1 MSLVRVFLQ
10 RVKDASREAHD
21 RAQSG
26 QAIVIIAL
34 VALALIAIMGLAIDG
49 GRLLF
54 LRRDAQNA
62 ADAAAIAAGR
72 ALCQNNPN
80 YLNIG
85 LAAAETNGFDDRG
98 LTSDR
103 NGNEV
108 EINAPPLNASVPIS
122 PECAGCYL
130 EAMVTAEIPPS
141 FIGIVYGGPL
151 QVTSKAIS
159 ACNQHLTGEDEVGLR
174 AMFGLSDTCEVDIT
188 GSDFIVEGGMHSNN
202 DLKYGSAGT
211 VSGPATYADSLQLP
225 SGQSKKITFQP
236 GSGSSNF
243 DTLTGR
249 CERSCF
255 SSAPT
260 NGGGGSGGSGETC
273 DMPQSD
279 APYKTCDTQPDPLA
293 YHIEDFRPGGQYA
306 VAASAGGEYYSFIHS
321 QCRSQDVEGWLN
333 TLISG
338 ESLPDGLYYTNCS
351 VDLNQNLLNGKITL
365 VTEDTVH
372 LSGRNQNLKPYML
385 DLLIFA
391 NGGSDRCSEKA
402 VQFSG
407 SSNKWW
413 GNIYAPHGQA
423 KFSGSLNSSTLMGCV
438 VAYDVDF
445 SGSNNVLLCNATS
458 PDTTPG
464 LFLPE

>member
-1 MSLVRVFLQ
+1 MSLVRVLWK
-10 RVKDASREAHD
+10 RVKDASREAQD

-72 ALCQNNPN
+72 AMCQNNPN
-80 YLNIG
+80 FLNIG

-108 EINAPPLNASVPIS
+108 EINAPPLNAGVPIS
-122 PECAGCYL
+122 PECVGCYL

-151 QVTSKAIS
+151 QATGKAIS

-174 AMFGLSDTCEVDIT
+174 ALFGLSDSCEVDIT
-188 GSDFIVEGGMHSNN
+188 GSDFVVEGGMHSNN
-202 DLKYGSAGT
+202 QLKYGSAGT
-211 VSGPATYADSLQLP
+211 VSGPATYTGSLKLP
-225 SGQSKKITFQP
+225 GGLDITFQP
-236 GSGSSNF
+236 GSGSSDF
-243 DTLTGR
+243 DTLTGL

-255 SSAPT
+255 SSAPDD
-260 NGGGGSGGSGETC
+260 GSGGSEGETC
-273 DMPQSD
+273 DVPESD
-279 APYKTCDTQPDPLA
+279 APYRTCDTQPDPLA
-293 YHIEDFRPGGQYA
+293 YHIEDFRSGGQYA
-306 VAASAGGEYYSFIHS
+306 AAASARGEYYPFIHDK
-321 QCRSQDVEGWLN
+321 CRSQDVEAWLN
-333 TLISG
+333 SLISG
-338 ESLPDGLYYTNCS
+338 TSLPNGLYYTNCS
-351 VDLNQNLLNGKITL
+351 VDLNQNLLTGNITL
-365 VTEDTVH
+365 VSEDTIH
-372 LSGRNQNLKPYML
+372 LSGGSQSLKPYML
-385 DLLIFA
+385 DLLLFA
-391 NGGSDRCSEKA
+391 NGGSDKCSEKA

-407 SSNKWW
+407 SSNEWW
-413 GNIYAPHGQA
+413 GNIYAPHGEA
-423 KFSGSLNSSTLMGCV
+423 KFSGSLNSTTLMGCI
-438 VAYDVDF
+438 VAYDIDF
-445 SGSNNVLLCNATS
+445 SGSNNVILCNATS

-464 LFLPE
+464 LSIVE